1 MRRIIAALVLIAIGG
16 AVARA
21 ATSPEPWSS
30 RDGHVHV
37 SHLSTIAPSSNGVVG
52 NYFFAHGWRVYW
64 DGPDP
69 LARAGTVVVSFAL
82 AARPSAKHMT
92 ARELLQ
98 IGVSRDRRVVA
109 TCRRAGL
116 RLGDGTTL
124 PDQTINGV
132 TFTAASNSDQ
142 SMSQGTTTLDLRAIV
157 GGACYAVDRI
167 TETAGSDTDVT
178 VTLPQSQAAADLD
191 ALLETLRITP

>member
-1 MRRIIAALVLIAIGG
+1 MRSIVATLALVVISG
-16 AVARA
+16 AVAQA
-21 ATSPEPWSS
+21 ATSLEAWSS
-30 RDGHVHV
+30 RDGRVHLAHVD
-37 SHLSTIAPSSNGVVG
+37 TIAPSGKSVVG
-52 NYFFAHGWRVYW
+52 NYFFGRGWRVYW

-69 LARAGTVVVSFAL
+69 LARAGAVVVSFAL
-82 AARPSAKHMT
+82 SARPSAKHMT
-92 ARELLQ
+92 GRELLQ

-116 RLGDGTTL
+116 RFGDGTAL

-132 TFTAASNSDQ
+132 TYTAASNSDQ

-167 TETAGSDTDVT
+167 TETAGSDADTA

-191 ALLETLRITP
+191 ALLETVRITP